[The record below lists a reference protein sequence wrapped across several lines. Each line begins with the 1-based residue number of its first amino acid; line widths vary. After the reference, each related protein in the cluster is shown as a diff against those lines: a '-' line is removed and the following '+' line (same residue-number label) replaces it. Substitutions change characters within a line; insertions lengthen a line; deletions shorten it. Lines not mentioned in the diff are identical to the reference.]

1 MSKSPVLLELDFP
14 SHRYS
19 EVGSCCNPS
28 AWASFENPYAD
39 KPKMHTPSRRRILC
53 INFST
58 GVMVVGRASLRM
70 PQLYGLY
77 ITHLKK
83 GHSRHRHEHILVQ
96 HFREHH
102 YLHSCTSDPLPQVA
116 QPPFCLAALLFPV
129 VVS

>member
-19 EVGSCCNPS
+19 EVGSCCSPS

-58 GVMVVGRASLRM
+58 GVMVVGGHLSACRSCMAYTSLILRRATLVIAMNIFWFNTSENIIISIRVRVTPSRKSL
-70 PQLYGLY
+70 
-77 ITHLKK
+77 
-83 GHSRHRHEHILVQ
+83 S
-96 HFREHH
+96 
-102 YLHSCTSDPLPQVA
+102 
-116 QPPFCLAALLFPV
+116 LLFL
-129 VVS
+129 SQRFCFLS